1 MSILKQRAV
10 LTTTIRT
17 LLITLLASAYFISIS
32 ASAEDIDGPEG
43 TTVVTAKQDRYK
55 HGELLVKFK
64 ANVAEQQAKRIS
76 ESYGAMEVQ
85 AFRRP
90 RKLVSSP
97 LDQWRLIKLKPGKE
111 TKEALESLSQDP
123 DVENVE
129 YNYLYTA
136 DTIPNDPRFGE
147 QWALYN
153 TGQTGGTPGYDIDA
167 PGAWDTQTGSHDV
180 IVAVIDSG
188 VDYNHDE
195 LADNIWT
202 NPYET
207 PDDGIDNDGNGFID
221 DVHGWDFAN
230 DDNDPYDDRGHGTR
244 VTGIIA
250 AKGNNSIGVA
260 GINWNVSIMA
270 LKFLNENGSGYT
282 SDAVKSILY
291 AVDMGARVM
300 NNSWGGGN
308 YNEALEDAIETAEEA
323 DVLFIASAGNSSEDN
338 DTEPHYPSNYDFDNV
353 IAVAATDDDDQLS
366 SSSNYGLDSV
376 DLGAPGV
383 NILTTNPRNK
393 YRTGSG
399 TSYAAPH
406 VTGAAALV
414 MAQFPEFTYTET
426 KAQILNSV
434 EQIPALEGITV
445 TGGRLNLLNAVG
457 GTPPPPDNEPPVAD
471 PNGPYYAVVGQE
483 IEFNGSE
490 SYDPDGDP
498 LTYTWD
504 FGDGNTVTGSE
515 ARPTHTY
522 TAAGLY
528 TVSLIVNDGKLDS
541 EEKFTSA
548 DISAVGD
555 NQAPIA
561 DVKEES
567 LTVQRN
573 DPDPVVLDASESY
586 DPDGDP
592 ISFAWQVISGNPPIT
607 LENADTAVA
616 SFTAPNVAKVWEI
629 QVTVTD
635 IHGATATATVT
646 VTVVK

>member
-1 MSILKQRAV
+1 MSILKQRTALIRAV
-10 LTTTIRT
+10 RT
-17 LLITLLASAYFISIS
+17 VFITLLASAYFIAVS

-43 TTVVTAKQDRYK
+43 ATEVTAKGVRYK
-55 HGELLVKFK
+55 QGELLVKFK
-64 ANVAEQQAKRIS
+64 AHVAEQQAKRIS
-76 ESYGAMEVQ
+76 EFYGAMEVK

-90 RKLVSSP
+90 RKLSSSP
-97 LDQWRLIKLKPGKE
+97 MDQWRLIKLTPGKE
-111 TKEALESLSQDP
+111 TKEALERLSQDP
-123 DVENVE
+123 DVERVE
-129 YNYLYTA
+129 YNHLYTA

-147 QWALYN
+147 QWALHN
-153 TGQTGGTPGYDIDA
+153 TGQTGGTIDADIDA
-167 PGAWDTQTGSHDV
+167 PEAWDTQTGNHDV
-180 IVAVIDSG
+180 VVAVIDSG

-202 NPYET
+202 NPGEI
-207 PDDGIDNDGNGFID
+207 PGDDVDNDGNGFID

-282 SDAVKSILY
+282 SDAVESILY
-291 AVDMGARVM
+291 AIDMGARVM

-308 YNEALEDAIETAEEA
+308 YNQALEEAIETAEAA

-338 DTEPHYPSNYDFDNV
+338 DTEPHYPSNYEFDNV

-366 SSSNYGLDSV
+366 SSSNYGLTSV

-383 NILTTNPRNK
+383 SILTTNPRNK

-426 KAQILNSV
+426 KAQILSSV
-434 EQIPALEGITV
+434 EPIPALEGITV

-471 PNGPYYAVVGQE
+471 PNGPYIAEVGQE
-483 IEFNGSE
+483 IVFDGSD
-490 SYDPDGDP
+490 SYDPDSDM

-504 FGDGNTVTGSE
+504 FGDDTTGSGVN
-515 ARPTHTY
+515 PTHTY
-522 TAAGLY
+522 AVADEY
-528 TVSLIVNDGKLDS
+528 TVTLVVSDGQLDS
-541 EEKFTSA
+541 EPASTTATITSA
-548 DISAVGD
+548 GE
-555 NQAPIA
+555 NQPPIA
-561 DVKEES
+561 DVAEES
-567 LTVQRN
+567 ITVKRN
-573 DPDPVVLDASESY
+573 DPVVLDASGSY

-592 ISFAWQVISGNPPIT
+592 ISFAWQLISGTPPIT
-607 LENADTAVA
+607 LENADTAVV
-616 SFTAPNVAKVWEI
+616 SFTAPNVAKVWEF

-646 VTVVK
+646 VTVTR